1 MDVDMVMAADAVPH
15 LLTTVLARVGQQ
27 IHLGPT
33 APTANRLTLCGQ
45 PVAGRVSAQRFHRLG
60 CIECAAHALHG
71 GITSIKIHHTSVNL
85 PRFVRRHGSGYE
97 STMPPIVGPRA
108 KPA

>member
-1 MDVDMVMAADAVPH
+1 MVMAADAVPH
-15 LLTTVLARVGQQ
+15 LLTTVLARMGQQ

-33 APTANRLTLCGQ
+33 APAANRLTLCGQ

-60 CIECAAHALHG
+60 CIECATYALDR
-71 GITSIKIHHTSVNL
+71 GITSIEDLNHTSVNL
-85 PRFVRRHGSGYE
+85 PRFIAARESLE
-97 STMPPIVGPRA
+97 STMPPILGPRA